1 MPSLPTNMGFRRD
14 AIFRVRRENSYF
26 LGNTL
31 VIHGLRPLDAG

>member
-26 LGNTL
+26 LGNA
-31 VIHGLRPLDAG
+31 LDVTDVGD